1 MHTSI
6 YPTRFKQRACTGFA
20 ALLLAACATSPLPAP
35 TPAPGGQGA
44 PTVAPIPAE
53 PAPPSII
60 IQGRSARAILD
71 SIVKYRTQKGMR
83 LMQRDSSRVVLSMA
97 VPRSNP
103 PAEAQMIFSLAP
115 APEAPAGLRLSAQVF
130 QIIKHGGKAQS
141 TEITAS
147 LRENLEEELDMYA
160 HQ

>member
-1 MHTSI
+1 MYTST
-6 YPTRFKQRACTGFA
+6 YPTRFKQLASAGLA
-20 ALLLAACATSPLPAP
+20 ILLLTACATSPLP
-35 TPAPGGQGA
+35 TSSPASGA
-44 PTVAPIPAE
+44 SGTPTVIPLPAE

-60 IQGRSARAILD
+60 IQGRPARSILD

-83 LMQRDSSRVVLSMA
+83 LVQRDSSRVVLNMA
-97 VPRSNP
+97 VPKSNP

-130 QIIKHGGKAQS
+130 QIIKQGGKIQN

-160 HQ
+160 R